1 MRLTLFF
8 IFALVG
14 IVVSK
19 AHAVKAMSFE
29 SIPTVNVEY
38 ELDES
43 EIEYFKVQ
51 LARRGVK

>member
-8 IFALVG
+8 VFALVG

-19 AHAVKAMSFE
+19 AHAVKAYSFE
-29 SIPTVNVEY
+29 SIPTVNSEY

-43 EIEYFKVQ
+43 EVEYFKVQ
-51 LARRGVK
+51 LAKRGLK